1 MMKKTS
7 ILMVLL
13 MMITLIPV
21 QAFASDYDLYVDGN
35 KTEGMV
41 MEHSGIKMIPLKYL
55 ANGLNL
61 DVMWNQKDL
70 AASTMFDGQKV
81 TFKAG
86 YDMAMLGESTI
97 KLDKAP
103 EIIHGRIY
111 ISEMTVND
119 IMGLSVQYDGM
130 MAQINLPKD
139 IIDTAVAAG
148 SFKTLAAALQAAD
161 LVGALKGEGPFT
173 VFAPTNAAFEQ
184 LLMDLNITAEELLA
198 QPDLAKVLTYHVVPG
213 KVMSNDLVDKM
224 EADTVN
230 GQKIMVDLSDGVV
243 INFSNVTTADLEA
256 TNGVIHVIDK
266 VLVPD
271 DFKLQ

>member
-173 VFAPTNAAFEQ
+173 VFAPTDEAFAKLPAGTVET
-184 LLMDLNITAEELLA
+184 LLLPENKAMLVDI
-198 QPDLAKVLTYHVVPG
+198 LTYHVVAG
-213 KVMSNDLVDKM
+213 KVTSTDVVGLEKATMLNGKDVKITVEGSKVMVNQANVVAVDIEASN
-224 EADTVN
+224 
-230 GQKIMVDLSDGVV
+230 GI
-243 INFSNVTTADLEA
+243 
-256 TNGVIHVIDK
+256 IHVIDE
-266 VLVPD
+266 VLLPA
-271 DFKLQ
+271 K